1 MTESSSPGMV
11 AIDTNVLLRHLLN
24 DDPEQT
30 RRARACLGATAQVL
44 ITDVVLCET
53 LWTLAGKR
61 YRLSRDQ
68 LARVVLALLEE
79 PGFGFEDEQVVWAAY
94 CDFVD
99 QTGFGLPDALIA
111 HKARS
116 MGAEPLYSF
125 DRAALR
131 IAGVEAPPLSQ

>member
-1 MTESSSPGMV
+1 MV
-11 AIDTNVLLRHLLN
+11 AIDTNVLLRHLLS
-24 DDPEQT
+24 DDPEQAQ
-30 RRARACLGATAQVL
+30 RARACLKASAPVL
-44 ITDVVLCET
+44 ITDIVLCET

-61 YRLSRDQ
+61 YRLSREQ

-79 PGFGFEDEQVVWAAY
+79 PCFCFEDEQAIWAAY

-116 MGAEPLYSF
+116 MGAQPLYSF

-131 IAGVEAPPLSQ
+131 IAGVEAP